1 TPRTRR
7 PGSTSPTGSTTRTP
21 PWRSSSTSP
30 RQCCRPCTDGRG
42 AGFCGKLLL
51 VFRAETN
58 NRFPQNPQLPA
69 PDTQYGLICFHCPHC
84 LEARQALRSKTGA
97 SNQDR
102 YQLSKTATGSISSPS
117 ALWSGFRRGN
127 RPRAPILIAPL
138 RRNRDVTNQFYYRVG
153 SVMPVTIRALHHG

>member
-1 TPRTRR
+1 TTRGSPPFRSTPRTRR

-84 LEARQALRSKTGA
+84 LEARQALRRSEEHRLN
-97 SNQDR
+97 S
-102 YQLSKTATGSISSPS
+102 SHVSISY
-117 ALWSGFRRGN
+117 AVFCL
-127 RPRAPILIAPL
+127 
-138 RRNRDVTNQFYYRVG
+138 
-153 SVMPVTIRALHHG
+153 